1 MHRKS
6 AALNKLGGLGL
17 EKSLAFGLLAAVVF
31 FVISAA
37 VAVYTTQ
44 TLRTSNESVVKT
56 HQVIVSIDLLLS
68 DVQDAET
75 GQRGYLLRL
84 YAGSTEF
91 SYHWFP

>member
-1 MHRKS
+1 MTKI
-6 AALNKLGGLGL
+6 GGLGL
-17 EKSLAFGLLAAVVF
+17 DKSLAFGLSTALAF

-68 DVQDAET
+68 DVRMPRQVSV
-75 GQRGYLLRL
+75 GIC
-84 YAGSTEF
+84 
-91 SYHWFP
+91 